1 MKNFVLSVAG
11 LGVGGAAWYGIDS
24 PDFDRTVNRP
34 PAAVYA
40 AFSALAEEGTVT
52 APDDDD
58 IERTVTLR
66 TVKAEGESISY
77 EIRLDDRPVLT
88 AQLNFSPAGEA
99 GNATRMTA
107 ELDVD
112 AVEIGNA
119 FETNR
124 GVALALV
131 PDSYFD
137 RQFAEFMDDL
147 VDDIEAGRSL
157 PPLGTGRVGIRERA
171 SADVHQRR
179 ADAERSQRAA
189 VRPMTDARPMVDP
202 DAAAAAY
209 RRGQPD
215 PDGNWGN

>member
-11 LGVGGAAWYGIDS
+11 IGVGGAAWYGIDS

-40 AFSALAEEGTVT
+40 AFSALAEEGTIT
-52 APDDDD
+52 APDDD
-58 IERTVTLR
+58 IERTVTLH

-88 AQLNFSPAGEA
+88 AQLNFSPAGDA

-107 ELDVD
+107 EVDVD

-202 DAAAAAY
+202 DAAAAAH